1 MPFPK
6 CKVYS
11 DGSHF
16 IGIPH
21 TTRPYRPR
29 REPHDE
35 LITIDDGVFSELEN
49 TPSEPYE
56 ALDEEYIDLP
66 EETPQDDAGAV
77 GTARRITRREYFDEL
92 YEKTVDMARSKR
104 RDFLIKALLPYFLNI
119 DKAQHYVEI
128 QMERKMR
135 NLVSRRV
142 RVNRKVNLNEFNYFC
157 TFTYD
162 GKKHTEE
169 EFREKLRQCFS
180 TFSKRRGWKYIG
192 VWERSP
198 KKKRLHFH
206 GLFFIPE
213 GTMPGKMIEVSDFS
227 ITTHRRQTTVQNTY
241 FNERFGRSDFQMLD
255 PESTAAAVRYI
266 LKYLEK
272 SGERIVFSK
281 GLPDHFISDIMDDDV
296 VCRYGV
302 DDRKLLLRDDF
313 KCFRDGEYI
322 GTVDRTVIDRL
333 NDKSDMA

>member
-1 MPFPK
+1 MAAFTP
-6 CKVYS
+6 VS
-11 DGSHF
+11 V
-16 IGIPH
+16 
-21 TTRPYRPR
+21 RPAP
-29 REPHDE
+29 
-35 LITIDDGVFSELEN
+35 VM
-49 TPSEPYE
+49 
-56 ALDEEYIDLP
+56 
-66 EETPQDDAGAV
+66 AV
-77 GTARRITRREYFDEL
+77 GVRS
-92 YEKTVDMARSKR
+92 TVDMARSKR
-104 RDFLIKALLPYFLNI
+104 RDFLIKALLPYFP
-119 DKAQHYVEI
+119 DAEKTRHYVEL
-128 QMERKMR
+128 QTERKMR

-198 KKKRLHFH
+198 KRKRLHFH
-206 GLFFIPE
+206 GLFFIPD
-213 GTMPGKMIEVSDFS
+213 GTMPGKLIEVSDFS

-255 PESTAAAVRYI
+255 PETTAAAVRYI

-281 GLPDHFISDIMDDDV
+281 GLPDHFISDIMDEDV